1 MQIHTPDWVKH
12 AVFYQIFPDRFA
24 KRELADPYSLSPMLL
39 EDWNAPPTQQG
50 YKGGNLWG
58 VIEKLGYL
66 RDLGITALYLTP
78 IFQSASNHRYHTN
91 DYYQVDPL
99 LGGNDAFFQ
108 LLYAAHSR
116 GMRVVLDGVFN
127 HVGRGFFCF
136 NDIVE
141 NGPYSPWVDWFK
153 IEGWPIAPYDGD
165 KPANYGCWVGNRAL
179 PELNHANPAVREY
192 IMRVAEY
199 WIRCGIDG
207 WRLDV
212 PFCIQEEGFWEE
224 FRSRIKA
231 INSEAYLVG
240 EVWSNTR
247 PWLDGT
253 RFDGVMNYL
262 FTGPTIA
269 FVAGDRVDPKQV
281 EDRDYEP
288 YPGIDA
294 LTYAEKIQLLLHAH
308 PWEIQLTQLNL
319 LASHDT
325 ARLLTMTDG
334 DVKSVK
340 LATLLL
346 LTYPGA
352 PSIYYGDEVGLPG
365 GLDPDSRRGFPA
377 EADWHPEILHCH
389 RQLIALRHARMSLR
403 VGEYRF
409 LGEDHKTYVFARIYE
424 GDVLII
430 AVNAADTYGKI
441 DLEFVGTRLGTQP
454 GHIAFSTQA
463 PEAPIEVEAATFE
476 EAAPPSEASEEP
488 IAPKNQIEV
497 VWTADNLFL
506 ALPPRTGIILS

>member
-24 KRELADPYSLSPMLL
+24 SGKLTPPLSLSPMLL
-39 EDWNAPPTQQG
+39 EDWEAAPTLQG

-66 RDLGITALYLTP
+66 QDLGVTAIYFTP
-78 IFQSASNHRYHTN
+78 IFQSTCNHRYHTH

-99 LGGNDAFFQ
+99 LGGNEAFFH
-108 LLYAAHSR
+108 LLHAAHSR
-116 GMRVVLDGVFN
+116 GMKVVLDGVFN
-127 HVGRGFFCF
+127 HVGRGFFFF

-165 KPANYGCWVGNRAL
+165 RPANYACWDNRAL
-179 PELNHANPAVREY
+179 PQLNHANPAVREY

-212 PFCIQEEGFWEE
+212 PFCIEEPGFWQE
-224 FRSRIKA
+224 FRSRVKA
-231 INSEAYLVG
+231 INPEAYIVG
-240 EVWSNTR
+240 EVWTNTR

-253 RFDGVMNYL
+253 QFDGVLNYI
-262 FTGPTIA
+262 FAGATIA
-269 FVAGDRVDPKQV
+269 FAAGDRVDPKYV
-281 EDRDYEP
+281 EGRDYEVT
-288 YPGIDA
+288 PGIDA

-325 ARLLTMTDG
+325 ARLLTMSNG
-334 DVKSVK
+334 DLDTMK

-346 LTYPGA
+346 LTFPGA
-352 PSIYYGDEVGLPG
+352 PSIYYGDEVGLEG
-365 GLDPDSRRGFPA
+365 GLDPDARRGFP
-377 EADWHPEILHCH
+377 EQEHWNEDLWLCH
-389 RQLIALRHARMSLR
+389 KKLIGLRHARMSLR

-430 AVNAADTYGKI
+430 AVNTADTYGKI
-441 DLEFVGTRLGTQP
+441 DLEFVGTRLGAQP
-454 GHIAFSTQA
+454 EYLLFSTK
-463 PEAPIEVEAATFE
+463 ENVKEAAE
-476 EAAPPSEASEEP
+476 SAEEP
-488 IAPKNQIEV
+488 TVKEQKGEEQTETEQIPKDKMEI
-497 VWTADNLFL
+497 VWTAGNLFL